1 VGGYYRLGAAP
12 PADLDASGV
21 VAVPLD
27 IMTRLGKLSFL
38 STVTVF
44 GTPVE
49 IVLSEIALEM
59 LLAADEAMAELVRA
73 AGRGHD

>member
-1 VGGYYRLGAAP
+1 
-12 PADLDASGV
+12 
-21 VAVPLD
+21 
-27 IMTRLGKLSFL
+27 MTRLGKLSFL